1 MIMAHKPLPF
11 IHSFRNRHGTLVHYF
26 RKRGCKIVRLRG
38 LPGSSEFMRA
48 YETALGNVEP
58 IVIGADRAKAGTVA
72 ATVSMYLASVT
83 FADLADETR
92 RTRRNIL
99 EPFREAHGD
108 KRIASIEKKHVQ
120 ALIDAK
126 AATPSA
132 ARNLLAVIRLLMK
145 FAIEAGIRADDPT
158 IGVKR
163 VKIKTDGFRTWDEE
177 HIAAFEAR
185 HPIGTMPRLA
195 LALALGTGQ
204 RRGDLV
210 KIGRPHVRGDMI
222 AVHQKKTKKPLMIP
236 MGKELRAA
244 IDAMPTDR
252 LIFIT
257 TARGK
262 PFSPASFT
270 NWFRARCQEAGLQLG
285 LSVHG
290 LRKAVCCRLAEPGCS
305 EKQIAAITGHKTLRM
320 LQRYT
325 EAADQERLA
334 RAAIER
340 LGNDSVAHRERLSGT
355 PSINPLILQSSN
367 LAVVGLVGLKL
378 TTKRL

>member
-1 MIMAHKPLPF
+1 MGRIKPLSF
-11 IHSFRNRHGTLVHYF
+11 VHSFRNRHGTLVHYF

-48 YETALGNVEP
+48 YEAAIGNVEP

-99 EPFREAHGD
+99 ERFREAHGD

-126 AATPSA
+126 AATPGA

-163 VKIKTDGFRTWDEE
+163 VKIKTDGFPTWDEE

-185 HPIGTMPRLA
+185 HPIGTMPR
-195 LALALGTGQ
+195 Q
-204 RRGDLV
+204 
-210 KIGRPHVRGDMI
+210 
-222 AVHQKKTKKPLMIP
+222 
-236 MGKELRAA
+236 
-244 IDAMPTDR
+244 
-252 LIFIT
+252 
-257 TARGK
+257 
-262 PFSPASFT
+262 
-270 NWFRARCQEAGLQLG
+270 
-285 LSVHG
+285 
-290 LRKAVCCRLAEPGCS
+290 
-305 EKQIAAITGHKTLRM
+305 
-320 LQRYT
+320 
-325 EAADQERLA
+325 EAADDPDRQGIA
-334 RAAIER
+334 RRDRCDA
-340 LGNDSVAHRERLSGT
+340 S
-355 PSINPLILQSSN
+355 
-367 LAVVGLVGLKL
+367 
-378 TTKRL
+378 